1 MSINKSSY
9 KQIFKA
15 TSIFGGVQV
24 FNIVISLIRS
34 KFVAVL
40 LGPTGMGIS
49 GLLFSTTGLI
59 GSITNLGL
67 GSSAVRNVSVAA
79 AAGDQ
84 EKVGTTVSVMRRLV
98 WITGLIGTLS
108 TFFLSTFLSELTF
121 GNKSYSVPFMAVSIT
136 LLLSQLSAG
145 QNAIMQGMRKLNYM
159 IKSDMAG
166 ALVGL
171 FISIPIYYKYGINGI
186 VPAIIISTF
195 LGFFF
200 SWFFVSKLHLP
211 KVRVEKSVFKSESR
225 AILRMGFMLSLSGLI
240 TVVASYLLRVFIGRT
255 GGIEEVGF
263 YNAGFAI
270 INTYV
275 GMIFTAMATDYY
287 PRLAGASSDNNAIR
301 NAINEQAEI
310 AILLIAPILVGFL
323 TFIQRAIVLLYT
335 EEFIAVN
342 GMLHWAALGMFFK
355 TVSWA
360 IGFVF
365 LAKGSPSMFF
375 WNELVANV
383 YLLLFNILGYMYLG
397 LNGLGVSFLAGY
409 FLFLLQ
415 VFVVARRSYAF
426 SFKKEFYKIFF
437 IQLLLG
443 IVCFTVVENSSPPF
457 SYLIGMLFTIS
468 SAAYSFYELNRRL
481 AISQLWL
488 KLLRKIKWHSTKWK
502 IAQKF

>member
-195 LGFFF
+195 LGFSF
-200 SWFFVSKLHLP
+200 P
-211 KVRVEKSVFKSESR
+211 
-225 AILRMGFMLSLSGLI
+225 
-240 TVVASYLLRVFIGRT
+240 
-255 GGIEEVGF
+255 
-263 YNAGFAI
+263 
-270 INTYV
+270 
-275 GMIFTAMATDYY
+275 
-287 PRLAGASSDNNAIR
+287 
-301 NAINEQAEI
+301 
-310 AILLIAPILVGFL
+310 GFL
-323 TFIQRAIVLLYT
+323 YLNFI
-335 EEFIAVN
+335 
-342 GMLHWAALGMFFK
+342 
-355 TVSWA
+355 
-360 IGFVF
+360 
-365 LAKGSPSMFF
+365 
-375 WNELVANV
+375 
-383 YLLLFNILGYMYLG
+383 
-397 LNGLGVSFLAGY
+397 
-409 FLFLLQ
+409 
-415 VFVVARRSYAF
+415 
-426 SFKKEFYKIFF
+426 
-437 IQLLLG
+437 
-443 IVCFTVVENSSPPF
+443 C
-457 SYLIGMLFTIS
+457 
-468 SAAYSFYELNRRL
+468 
-481 AISQLWL
+481 L
-488 KLLRKIKWHSTKWK
+488 KCV
-502 IAQKF
+502 

>member
-1 MSINKSSY
+1 MSTNQSSY

-15 TSIFGGVQV
+15 TSIFGGAQI
-24 FNIVISLIRS
+24 FNIIVSLVRS
-34 KFVAVL
+34 KFIAVL
-40 LGPTGMGIS
+40 LGPAGMGIA

-59 GSITNLGL
+59 GSITNFGL
-67 GSSAVRNVSVAA
+67 GASAVRNVSVAA
-79 AAGDQ
+79 AAGNH
-84 EKVGTTVSVMRRLV
+84 EKVGTTVSVIRRLV
-98 WITGLIGTLS
+98 WITGLFGTLS
-108 TFFLSTFLSELTF
+108 TFFLSSFLSELTF
-121 GNKSYSVPFMAVSIT
+121 GNKSYSVAFMAVSIT

-145 QNAIMQGMRKLNYM
+145 QNAILQGMRKLNYLV
-159 IKSDMAG
+159 KADVAG
-166 ALVGL
+166 TLVGL
-171 FISIPIYYKYGINGI
+171 FVSVPIYYKFGIKGI

-211 KVRVEKSVFKSESR
+211 KVHIRKSVFKSESS
-225 AILRMGFMLSLSGLI
+225 AILKMGFMLSLSGLI
-240 TVVASYLLRVFIGRT
+240 TVVASYLLRVYIGRT

-287 PRLAGASSDNNAIR
+287 PRLAGVSSDNNAIR

-365 LAKGSPSMFF
+365 LAKGSPRMFF

-383 YLLLFNILGYMYLG
+383 YLLLFNMLGYKYLG

-409 FLFLLQ
+409 CLFLLQ
-415 VFVVARRSYAF
+415 VFVVAKRSYAF
-426 SFKKEFYKIFF
+426 SFKGEFYKIFF
-437 IQLLLG
+437 IQLLIG
-443 IVCFTVVENSSPPF
+443 IVCFTVVAKYGPPF
-457 SYLIGMLFTIS
+457 SYLIGLVFIIS
-468 SAAYSFYELNRRL
+468 SAAYSFFELNRRL
-481 AISQLWL
+481 AISQLWPR
-488 KLLRKIKWHSTKWK
+488 LLRKFKWHST
-502 IAQKF
+502 